1 MPEARALHNQGR
13 VSNMKTLTPLPR
25 KQGESITMGFVDA
38 MREIIGG
45 KRVARISW
53 GNTDYCLMKDGW
65 ISIYTKGAFHAWK
78 INDGDISGEDWF
90 VVK

>member
-1 MPEARALHNQGR
+1 
-13 VSNMKTLTPLPR
+13 
-25 KQGESITMGFVDA
+25 MGFVDA
-38 MREIIGG
+38 IQAIIAG
-45 KRVARISW
+45 KKVARISW

-78 INDGDISGEDWF
+78 INDGDISGEDWL